1 MSAVAG
7 DLPQWNADHGFSLQD
22 IEQQQNPFFAISC
35 HEYGVN
41 ILEGFVID
49 YYSVAF
55 REYRSGLGDS
65 PVLQSLDNFRRYW
78 DRLVAKTDDLADPS
92 GRADR

>member
-1 MSAVAG
+1 M
-7 DLPQWNADHGFSLQD
+7 PQWNADHGFPLQD
-22 IEQQQNPFFAISC
+22 VEQQQNPLFAIFRQ
-35 HEYGVN
+35 EYGVN
-41 ILEGFVID
+41 MLEGFVID

-65 PVLQSLDNFRRYW
+65 PVLQALDNFRGYRN
-78 DRLVAKTDDLADPS
+78 RLVAKTDDLADPA